1 MFELIGVNQD
11 LQTELMAGD
20 RYKAAAA
27 LIAQGAK

>member
-1 MFELIGVNQD
+1 MRVKQD
-11 LQTELMAGD
+11 LQAEFMAGD